1 MAMDDFGSN
10 SGSRAHGDVHALPAD
25 TLTTRT
31 GVLTPIS
38 CRPSRHDVNA
48 TPSVNLPRQMSIRRA
63 GSKPCGTVFPC
74 CKVTR
79 QDRASLSVNSAV
91 SRPRLRREDR
101 PINGVHPPEPG
112 QENNSRIV
120 DAGAIYLD
128 HAGAT
133 LPSQV
138 CLAFRTSRS
147 VPSLDR

>member
-1 MAMDDFGSN
+1 MQAVKARRKRHPECQPAS
-10 SGSRAHGDVHALPAD
+10 SDVYP
-25 TLTTRT
+25 T
-31 GVLTPIS
+31 GRL
-38 CRPSRHDVNA
+38 
-48 TPSVNLPRQMSIRRA
+48 Q
-63 GSKPCGTVFPC
+63 TVRNGFPMLQGNE
-74 CKVTR
+74 